1 MMSGPL
7 QVIAASFEL
16 GTDFERRVVAEVDR
30 LQGRGVLRLLDVLVV
45 AKTDDGTLERMAVE
59 DFGSLLGGLL
69 PADADGQRRG
79 AVDTGSPGFQ
89 LSDVWALAEPLRPGT
104 AIAFLLVEHAWARPL
119 LDAFAETG
127 GALLGEGFLTSE
139 AGLLVEAELAAI
151 DEAAEVIAAAQEDEA
166 RAILAVIAAEGR
178 AAKAVEA
185 ATVIRAAAVAE
196 AVSALITAGLI
207 KESAAHEAIDAMRVA
222 GLLVA
227 AVDKIGAEAVAEGAA
242 VVRAASITLA
252 QANVLRYLPTTL
264 SFADIAHKLSI
275 SRGAAKQRAER
286 AYKKLGVHSRAE
298 AVTRARDLHL
308 IA

>member
-45 AKTDDGTLERMAVE
+45 AKADDGTLERLAVE

-69 PADADGQRRG
+69 PADADRQRG
-79 AVDTGSPGFQ
+79 AVDTGSSGFQ
-89 LSDVWALAEPLRPGT
+89 LSDVWALADSLRPGT
-104 AIAFLLVEHAWARPL
+104 GIAFLLVEHAWARPL

-127 GALLGEGFLTSE
+127 GALLSQGFLTSE
-139 AGLLVEAELAAI
+139 AGLLVEAELATI

-166 RAILAVIAAEGR
+166 RAILATIAAEGR
-178 AAKAVEA
+178 AAKAVET
-185 ATVIRAAAVAE
+185 ATVIRAAAAAE

-252 QANVLRYLPTTL
+252 QANVLRYLPTRL

-298 AVTRARDLHL
+298 AVARARDLHL

>member
-1 MMSGPL
+1 MSGPL
-7 QVIAASFEL
+7 QVIAAAFEL

-30 LQGRGVLRLLDVLVV
+30 LQGRGVLRLLDMLVV
-45 AKTDDGTLERMAVE
+45 AKADDGTLERVALE

-69 PADADGQRRG
+69 PGDADGERRG
-79 AVDTGSPGFQ
+79 AVTTGPPGFQ
-89 LSDVWALAEPLRPGT
+89 LADVWALAEQLRPGT
-104 AIAFLLVEHAWARPL
+104 AIAFFLVEHAWARPL

-127 GALLGEGFLTSE
+127 GVVLGEGFLASE
-139 AGLLVEAELAAI
+139 PGLLVEAELAAI
-151 DEAAEVIAAAQEDEA
+151 DEAAEVIAAAQEDQA
-166 RAILAVIAAEGR
+166 RAMLAAIVAEGR
-178 AAKAVEA
+178 AAIAVET

-196 AVSALITAGLI
+196 AVSALMTAGLI
-207 KESAAHEAIDAMRVA
+207 RESAAHEAIDAMRVA

-227 AVDKIGAEAVAEGAA
+227 AADKMGSEAVAEGAA
-242 VVRAASITLA
+242 IVRAASITLA

-275 SRGAAKQRAER
+275 SRGAAKERAER

-298 AVTRARDLHL
+298 AVARARDLHL